1 MKSLLHLY
9 FSHYMQICTGE
20 HTDVHTYVL
29 IWNKT
34 LHYLGIVD
42 GIAYANKLCNSYL
55 KKNNKKGF
63 KLIVVCMYVSK
74 FAIASISCVLRL
86 IYIRKY
92 VCMCIFFCK
101 PKSCIFLTFRN
112 SITMMTNYTYVCVH
126 TYTYALYVCMYVCKI
141 LLVLVW
147 E

>member
-1 MKSLLHLY
+1 M
-9 FSHYMQICTGE
+9 
-20 HTDVHTYVL
+20 
-29 IWNKT
+29 
-34 LHYLGIVD
+34 HYLGIVD

-112 SITMMTNYTYVCVH
+112 SITMSMFVYILILMHCT
-126 TYTYALYVCMYVCKI
+126 YVCMYVRYCWYLYGSNTYFYIKT
-141 LLVLVW
+141 LLFVT
-147 E
+147 